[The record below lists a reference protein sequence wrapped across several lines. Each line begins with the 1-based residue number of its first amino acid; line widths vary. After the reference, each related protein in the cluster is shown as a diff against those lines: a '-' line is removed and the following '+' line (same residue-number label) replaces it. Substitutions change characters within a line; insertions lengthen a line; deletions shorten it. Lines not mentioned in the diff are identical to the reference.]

1 MSQRVYRASQ
11 LASKP
16 GQSGILP
23 ISQATLWRL
32 VKAKKFPQPFKLGA
46 RVTVWDAAEVEAFI
60 QAQREGG
67 EVTAHA

>member
-23 ISQATLWRL
+23 ISPATLWRW
-32 VKAKKFPQPFKLGA
+32 VRAGKFPQPFKLGEK
-46 RVTVWDAAEVEAFI
+46 VTVWDAAEVEAFI
-60 QAQREGG
+60 QAQRAGG
-67 EVTAHA
+67 EVAA